1 MADSEKHS
9 RLSGAVDDAGL
20 VGTVSVDRVVS
31 AIASYGMWALTLG
44 IVVFLWLPLALI
56 IVLSFMQNSVG
67 LFPFEGVTLGNY
79 VSLFT
84 NESLM
89 AAAQQSA
96 IVATT
101 AASVATLVG
110 VPLGFAIARRTFRG
124 RSTLRGV
131 VILPILMPGIIMGI
145 SMLILFRVVG
155 ISPGFLTTVL
165 AHSVYG
171 LPFIVLPVTARL
183 AVFDRKLEE
192 GARDL
197 GADGRTVLRDVT
209 LPIISPAI
217 AAGFVFAWLRSFE
230 DFIRVFFVGGTMDAL
245 TKEMY
250 GMVVYSQ
257 GTEAMDPM
265 ATVIV
270 VVVSVAL
277 AIAISFRDILEY
289 V

>member
-1 MADSEKHS
+1 MADSEGHGRLS
-9 RLSGAVDDAGL
+9 RLVGEPGL
-20 VGTVSVDRVVS
+20 AGTVPVDRVVS
-31 AIASYGMWALTLG
+31 AIASYGMWALTIG
-44 IVVFLWLPLALI
+44 IIVFLWLPLSLI
-56 IVLSFMQNSVG
+56 VVLSFMESSV
-67 LFPFEGVTLGNY
+67 LFPFEGVTLANY

-84 NESLM
+84 NASLLG
-89 AAAQQSA
+89 AARQSA

-101 AASVATLVG
+101 SAAVATLIG

-124 RSTLRGV
+124 RSVLRGL
-131 VILPILMPGIIMGI
+131 VILPLLMPGIIMGI
-145 SMLILFRVVG
+145 SLLILFRVIG
-155 ISPGFLTTVL
+155 FSPGFFGTVL

-197 GADGRTVLRDVT
+197 GADRSGVLKDVT

-265 ATVIV
+265 ATLIV
-270 VVVSVAL
+270 VVVASAL
-277 AIAISFRDILEY
+277 AVAINLRDILEY

>member
-9 RLSGAVDDAGL
+9 RLSRLVGEPGL

-31 AIASYGMWALTLG
+31 AVASYGMWALTLG
-44 IVVFLWLPLALI
+44 IIAFLWLPLSQI
-56 IVLSFMQNSVG
+56 VVLSFTENSV

-84 NESLM
+84 NEGLL
-89 AAAQQSA
+89 AAARQSA
-96 IVATT
+96 FVATVS
-101 AASVATLVG
+101 AGVATLIG
-110 VPLGFAIARRTFRG
+110 VPLGFAIARHSFRG
-124 RSTLRGV
+124 RSLLRGL
-131 VILPILMPGIIMGI
+131 VILPLLMPGIIMGI
-145 SMLILFRVVG
+145 SLLILFRVVG
-155 ISPGFLTTVL
+155 LPAGFFGTVL

-171 LPFIVLPVTARL
+171 LPFIVLPVVARL
-183 AVFDRKLEE
+183 AVFDRNLEE

-197 GADGRTVLRDVT
+197 GANGRGVLKDVT

-265 ATVIV
+265 ATIIV
-270 VVVSVAL
+270 LVVSAAL
-277 AIAISFRDILEY
+277 AVAINFRDILEY

>member
-1 MADSEKHS
+1 MSDSEKYS
-9 RLSGAVDDAGL
+9 RLSRL
-20 VGTVSVDRVVS
+20 VGEPGITGAVSVDRVVS
-31 AIASYGMWALTLG
+31 AVASYGMWALTLG
-44 IVVFLWLPLALI
+44 IIAFLWLPLSQI
-56 IVLSFMQNSVG
+56 VVLSFTENSV

-84 NESLM
+84 NEGLL
-89 AAAQQSA
+89 AAARQSA
-96 IVATT
+96 FVATVS
-101 AASVATLVG
+101 AGVATLIG
-110 VPLGFAIARRTFRG
+110 VPLGFAIARHSFRG
-124 RSTLRGV
+124 RSVLRGL
-131 VILPILMPGIIMGI
+131 VILPLLMPGIIMGI
-145 SMLILFRVVG
+145 SLLILFRVVG
-155 ISPGFLTTVL
+155 LPAGFLGTVL

-171 LPFIVLPVTARL
+171 LPFIVLPVVARL
-183 AVFDRKLEE
+183 AVFDRNLEE

-197 GADGRTVLRDVT
+197 GANGRGVLKDVT

-265 ATVIV
+265 ATIIV
-270 VVVSVAL
+270 LVVSAAL
-277 AIAISFRDILEY
+277 AVAINLRDILEY

>member
-1 MADSEKHS
+1 MSDSEKYS
-9 RLSGAVDDAGL
+9 RLSRL
-20 VGTVSVDRVVS
+20 VGRPGLTETVSVDRIVS
-31 AIASYGMWALTLG
+31 GIASYGMWALTIG
-44 IVVFLWLPLALI
+44 IVVFLWLPLSQI
-56 IVLSFMQNSVG
+56 IVLSFTENSV
-67 LFPFEGVTLGNY
+67 LFPLGGITLQNY

-84 NESLM
+84 NESLL
-89 AAAQQSA
+89 AAARQSTV
-96 IVATT
+96 VATVS
-101 AASVATLVG
+101 ASVATLLG
-110 VPLGFAIARRTFRG
+110 VPLGFAIARHSFRG
-124 RSTLRGV
+124 RSILRGL
-131 VILPILMPGIIMGI
+131 VIVPLLMPGIIMGI
-145 SMLILFRVVG
+145 SLLILFRVAG
-155 ISPGFLTTVL
+155 LPSGFFTTVL

-171 LPFIVLPVTARL
+171 LPFIVLPVVARL

-197 GADGRTVLRDVT
+197 GADGRAVLQDVT

-217 AAGFVFAWLRSFE
+217 AAGFIFAWLRSFE

-265 ATVIV
+265 ATLIV
-270 VVVSVAL
+270 LVVSVAL
-277 AIAISFRDILEY
+277 AIAINFRDILEH

>member
-1 MADSEKHS
+1 MSDSEKYS
-9 RLSGAVDDAGL
+9 RLSRL
-20 VGTVSVDRVVS
+20 VGEPRITGAVSVDRIVS
-31 AIASYGMWALTLG
+31 AAASYGMWALTLG
-44 IVVFLWLPLALI
+44 IIAFLWLPLSQI
-56 IVLSFMQNSVG
+56 VVLSFTENSV

-84 NESLM
+84 NEGLL
-89 AAAQQSA
+89 AAARQSA
-96 IVATT
+96 FVATVS
-101 AASVATLVG
+101 AAVATLIG
-110 VPLGFAIARRTFRG
+110 VPLGFAIARHSFRG
-124 RSTLRGV
+124 RSVLRGL
-131 VILPILMPGIIMGI
+131 VILPLLMPGIIMGI
-145 SMLILFRVVG
+145 SLLILFRVVG
-155 ISPGFLTTVL
+155 LPAGFLGTVL

-171 LPFIVLPVTARL
+171 LPFIVLPVVAQL
-183 AVFDRKLEE
+183 AVFDRNLEE

-197 GADGRTVLRDVT
+197 GANGRGVLKDVT

-265 ATVIV
+265 ATIIV
-270 VVVSVAL
+270 LVVSAAL
-277 AIAISFRDILEY
+277 AVAINLRDILEY

>member
-1 MADSEKHS
+1 MADSEGHS
-9 RLSGAVDDAGL
+9 RLSRLVGEPGL
-20 VGTVSVDRVVS
+20 TGTVSVDRVVS
-31 AIASYGMWALTLG
+31 AIASYGMWALTIG
-44 IVVFLWLPLALI
+44 IIVFLWLPLSLI
-56 IVLSFMQNSVG
+56 VVLSFMESSV
-67 LFPFEGVTLGNY
+67 LFPFEGVTLANY

-84 NESLM
+84 NASLLG
-89 AAAQQSA
+89 AARQSA

-101 AASVATLVG
+101 SAAVATLIG
-110 VPLGFAIARRTFRG
+110 VPLGFTIARRTFRG
-124 RSTLRGV
+124 RSVLRGL
-131 VILPILMPGIIMGI
+131 VILPLLMPGIIMGI
-145 SMLILFRVVG
+145 SLLILFRVIG
-155 ISPGFLTTVL
+155 FSPGFFGTVL

-197 GADGRTVLRDVT
+197 GADGSGVLKDVT

-265 ATVIV
+265 ATLIV
-270 VVVSVAL
+270 VVVASAL
-277 AIAISFRDILEY
+277 AVAINLRDILEY
-289 V
+289 I

>member
-1 MADSEKHS
+1 MADSEGHG
-9 RLSGAVDDAGL
+9 RLARL
-20 VGTVSVDRVVS
+20 VGEPRVTGTVSVDRVVS
-31 AIASYGMWALTLG
+31 AVASYGMWVLTIG
-44 IVVFLWLPLALI
+44 IIVFLWLPLSLI
-56 IVLSFMQNSVG
+56 VVLSFMESSV
-67 LFPFEGVTLGNY
+67 LFPFEGVTLANY

-84 NESLM
+84 NSSLLG
-89 AAAQQSA
+89 AARQSA

-101 AASVATLVG
+101 SASVATLLG
-110 VPLGFAIARRTFRG
+110 VPLGFAIARHTFPG
-124 RSTLRGV
+124 RSMVRGM
-131 VILPILMPGIIMGI
+131 VILPLLMPGIIMGI
-145 SMLILFRVVG
+145 SLLILYRVIG
-155 ISPGFLTTVL
+155 FSPGFLGTVL

-171 LPFIVLPVTARL
+171 LPFIVLPVIARL

-197 GADGRTVLRDVT
+197 GADGRGVLQDVT

-265 ATVIV
+265 ATLIV
-270 VVVSVAL
+270 VVVASAL
-277 AIAISFRDILEY
+277 AVAINLRDILEY

>member
-1 MADSEKHS
+1 MGRPALSET
-9 RLSGAVDDAGL
+9 L
-20 VGTVSVDRVVS
+20 SVDRVISTFV
-31 AIASYGMWALTLG
+31 SYGMWALTIG
-44 IVVFLWLPLALI
+44 IVVFLWLPLSQI
-56 IVLSFMQNSVG
+56 IALSFTENSV
-67 LFPFEGVTLGNY
+67 LFPLGGVTLQNY

-84 NESLM
+84 NESLL
-89 AAAQQSA
+89 AAARQSA
-96 IVATT
+96 LVATVS
-101 AASVATLVG
+101 AAVATLIG
-110 VPLGFAIARRTFRG
+110 VPLGFALARHSFRG
-124 RSTLRGV
+124 RSALRGL
-131 VILPILMPGIIMGI
+131 VIVPLLMPGIIMGI
-145 SMLILFRVVG
+145 SLLVLFRVVG
-155 ISPGFLTTVL
+155 LSSGFFTTVL

-171 LPFIVLPVTARL
+171 LPFIVLPVVARL

-197 GADGRTVLRDVT
+197 GADGRSVLQDVT

-265 ATVIV
+265 ATIIV
-270 VVVSVAL
+270 LIVSIAL
-277 AIAISFRDILEY
+277 AIAINLRDILEY

>member
-1 MADSEKHS
+1 MSDSEKYS
-9 RLSGAVDDAGL
+9 RLSRL
-20 VGTVSVDRVVS
+20 VGEPRITGAVSVDRIVS
-31 AIASYGMWALTLG
+31 AAASYGMWALTLG
-44 IVVFLWLPLALI
+44 IIAFLWLPLSQT
-56 IVLSFMQNSVG
+56 VVRSFTENSV
-67 LFPFEGVTLGNY
+67 LFPFGGVTLGNY

-84 NESLM
+84 DEGLL
-89 AAAQQSA
+89 AAARQSA
-96 IVATT
+96 FVATVS
-101 AASVATLVG
+101 AAVATLIG
-110 VPLGFAIARRTFRG
+110 VPLGFAIARHSFRG
-124 RSTLRGV
+124 RSVLRGL
-131 VILPILMPGIIMGI
+131 VILPLLMPGIIMGI
-145 SMLILFRVVG
+145 SLLILFRVVG
-155 ISPGFLTTVL
+155 LPAGFLGTVL

-171 LPFIVLPVTARL
+171 LPFIVLPVVARL

-197 GADGRTVLRDVT
+197 GADGRAVLKDVT

-265 ATVIV
+265 ATIIV
-270 VVVSVAL
+270 LVVSAAL
-277 AIAISFRDILEY
+277 AVAINLRDILEY

>member
-1 MADSEKHS
+1 MADSEKHG
-9 RLSGAVDDAGL
+9 RLSGL
-20 VGTVSVDRVVS
+20 INQSELTGTVSVDRFVS

-44 IVVFLWLPLALI
+44 IIVFLWLPLLLI
-56 IVLSFMQNSVG
+56 IVLSFMENSVA
-67 LFPFEGVTLGNY
+67 LFPYEGVTFANY

-84 NESLM
+84 NASLLG
-89 AAAQQSA
+89 AAQQSA

-101 AASVATLVG
+101 SATVATLVG
-110 VPLGFAIARRTFRG
+110 VPLGFAIARYAFRG
-124 RSTLRGV
+124 RSILRGL

-145 SMLILFRVVG
+145 SLLILFRVVG
-155 ISPGFLTTVL
+155 LSPGFFATVL
-165 AHSVYG
+165 THSVYG
-171 LPFIVLPVTARL
+171 LPFIVLPVVARL

-197 GADGRTVLRDVT
+197 GADGRSVLTDVT

-257 GTEAMDPM
+257 GTEAMDPI
-265 ATVIV
+265 ATLIV
-270 VVVSVAL
+270 VVVGAAL
-277 AIAISFRDILEY
+277 AIAINFRNILEY

>member
-1 MADSEKHS
+1 MADSEGHGRLS
-9 RLSGAVDDAGL
+9 RLVGEPGL
-20 VGTVSVDRVVS
+20 TGTVSVDRVVS
-31 AIASYGMWALTLG
+31 AVADYGMWALTIG
-44 IVVFLWLPLALI
+44 IIAFLWLPLSQI
-56 IVLSFMQNSVG
+56 IALSFMENSAV
-67 LFPFEGVTLGNY
+67 LFPFEGVTLDNY

-84 NESLM
+84 NEGLL
-89 AAAQQSA
+89 AAARQSA
-96 IVATT
+96 FVATVS
-101 AASVATLVG
+101 ALVATVIG
-110 VPLGFAIARRTFRG
+110 VPLGFAIARHEFRG
-124 RSTLRGV
+124 RGMLRGL
-131 VILPILMPGIIMGI
+131 VIVPLLMPGIIMGI
-145 SMLILFRVVG
+145 SLLILFRVIG
-155 ISPGFLTTVL
+155 LSPGFFGTVL

-171 LPFIVLPVTARL
+171 LPFIVLPVVARL

-197 GADGRTVLRDVT
+197 GADGRSVLKDVT

-265 ATVIV
+265 ATLIV
-270 VVVSVAL
+270 VVVASAL
-277 AIAISFRDILEY
+277 AVAINFRDILEY

>member
-1 MADSEKHS
+1 MSDSEKYS
-9 RLSGAVDDAGL
+9 RLSRL
-20 VGTVSVDRVVS
+20 VGEPRITGAVSVDRIVS
-31 AIASYGMWALTLG
+31 AAASYGMWALTLG
-44 IVVFLWLPLALI
+44 IIAFLWLPLSQI
-56 IVLSFMQNSVG
+56 VVLSFTENSV

-84 NESLM
+84 NEGLL
-89 AAAQQSA
+89 AAARQSA
-96 IVATT
+96 FVATVS
-101 AASVATLVG
+101 AAVATLIG
-110 VPLGFAIARRTFRG
+110 VPLGFAIARHSFRG
-124 RSTLRGV
+124 RSVLRGL
-131 VILPILMPGIIMGI
+131 VILPLLMPGIIMGI
-145 SMLILFRVVG
+145 SLLILFRVVG
-155 ISPGFLTTVL
+155 LPAGFLGTVL

-171 LPFIVLPVTARL
+171 LPFIVLPVVARL
-183 AVFDRKLEE
+183 AVFDRNLEA

-197 GADGRTVLRDVT
+197 GANGRGVLKDVT

-265 ATVIV
+265 ATIIV
-270 VVVSVAL
+270 LVVSAAL
-277 AIAISFRDILEY
+277 AVAINLRDILEY

>member
-1 MADSEKHS
+1 MADSERHS
-9 RLSGAVDDAGL
+9 RLSRL
-20 VGTVSVDRVVS
+20 VGEPDLTETVSVDRVVS
-31 AIASYGMWALTLG
+31 AVATYGMWGLAIG
-44 IVVFLWLPLALI
+44 IVVFLWLPLTQI
-56 IVLSFMQNSVG
+56 VVLSFMENSTV
-67 LFPFEGVTLGNY
+67 LFPFEGVTLDNY
-79 VSLFT
+79 VALFT
-84 NESLM
+84 NDGLLL
-89 AAAQQSA
+89 AARQSA
-96 IVATT
+96 FVATT
-101 AASVATLVG
+101 AATVATLLG
-110 VPLGFAIARRTFRG
+110 VPLGFAIARHDFTGRG
-124 RSTLRGV
+124 VLRGL
-131 VILPILMPGIIMGI
+131 VIVPLLMPGIIMGI
-145 SMLILFRVVG
+145 SLLILFRVVDL
-155 ISPGFLTTVL
+155 SPGFVGTVL

-171 LPFIVLPVTARL
+171 LPFIVLPVVARL

-197 GADGRTVLRDVT
+197 GATGREVVRDVT

-265 ATVIV
+265 ATLIV
-270 VVVSVAL
+270 VVVSAAL
-277 AIAISFRDILEY
+277 AVAINFRDILEY